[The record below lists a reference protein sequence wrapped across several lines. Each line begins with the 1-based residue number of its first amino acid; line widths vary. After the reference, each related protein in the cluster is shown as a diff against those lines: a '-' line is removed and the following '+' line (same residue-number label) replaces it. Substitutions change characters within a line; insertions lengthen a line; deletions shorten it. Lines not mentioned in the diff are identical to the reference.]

1 MRNDFLKQVMI
12 EMERRPDLFFL
23 TGDLGFHVLEP
34 LQEKFGERFI
44 NAGVAEQNMMGLAA
58 GLAMTGKQVIAYSIA
73 TFATMRCFEQIRDDL
88 CYHNLNVKIVGIG
101 GGFNYGYL
109 GITHHA
115 VEDIAIMRA
124 LPNMKV
130 VCPAY
135 GWEAAEATRAL
146 LADSGPVYLRLG
158 RNLGIDFYRPA
169 FSFALGKGFVI
180 KEGHDIILISTSNIL
195 AVAAVAAKILEEKLS
210 KSVAVISMPTV
221 KPLDR
226 QLILAIAES
235 AEAIFT
241 IEEHNIIGGLGSAVS
256 EVLAASALPKKIFH
270 AFGIPD
276 KFIEAVGK
284 REYLCSL
291 AGLDADQISQAI
303 LAKLK

>member
-1 MRNDFLKQVMI
+1 MRSDFLKQVMI
-12 EMERRPDLFFL
+12 EMETRPDLFFL

-34 LQEKFGERFI
+34 LREKFGERFI

-58 GLAMTGKQVIAYSIA
+58 GLAMSGRQVIAYSIA
-73 TFATMRCFEQIRDDL
+73 AFATMRCFEQIRDDI

-109 GITHHA
+109 GVTHHA

-146 LADSGPVYLRLG
+146 LADPGPVYLRLG
-158 RNLGIDFYRPA
+158 RNLGVDFYRPG

-180 KEGHDIILISTSNIL
+180 KDGTDIILISTSNIL
-195 AVAAVAAKILEEKLS
+195 DMAVETAKILEEKS
-210 KSVAVISMPTV
+210 AKSVAVISLPTV
-221 KPLDR
+221 KPLDS
-226 QLILAIAES
+226 QLILEKAGP

-256 EVLAASALPKKIFH
+256 EVLAAANFSKKIFH

-276 KFIEAVGK
+276 KFIKAVGK

-291 AGLDADQISQAI
+291 AGLDAAQISQAI